1 MARAS
6 RDSPTGAATGPMA
19 QPAQIAPSG
28 DPSGVDDAGKR
39 GRRLRLGRL
48 VARGRARST
57 LAISG
62 LALALLLALTLATL
76 QGSVAI
82 PPLTTLQIVLRHLG
96 LWWGASGWPATDEL
110 ILTQVRLPRALGAAL
125 VGAALGVAGALFQGL
140 LRNPL
145 ADPLLL
151 GTSSGAALGA
161 VVALVITSA
170 VSVEWLG
177 FSLVALLAFIGA
189 LLAVA
194 VVYAMATRGGRTPVV
209 TLLLAGVA
217 VSALLTAAQTALI
230 VLETSLQQHF
240 GLLYFWFSGA
250 VDVESWTQLWI
261 VAALLALGLV
271 AALWLAPTLDVFA
284 VGEEM
289 AGHLGVHVERR
300 KLLIV
305 GAAALLV
312 AASVTIG
319 GLVGFVGLVAPHVC
333 RLALGPRSRPLVAAS
348 ALSGAVFVTL
358 ADLLAR
364 TVAAPSELPLGVV
377 TALIG
382 GPFFLWLLRYA
393 GQRYR
398 W

>member
-1 MARAS
+1 MSQLADSKATQQPETASGAPGTQKPGVRRFGARLS
-6 RDSPTGAATGPMA
+6 WRPAALPLLA
-19 QPAQIAPSG
+19 
-28 DPSGVDDAGKR
+28 
-39 GRRLRLGRL
+39 
-48 VARGRARST
+48 VALFA
-57 LAISG
+57 A
-62 LALALLLALTLATL
+62 LALAAAYGAVSISPLTSAAILLNQTHLIHIQPTWPASDEAILLLY
-76 QGSVAI
+76 
-82 PPLTTLQIVLRHLG
+82 
-96 LWWGASGWPATDEL
+96 
-110 ILTQVRLPRALGAAL
+110 RLPRVAGAAL
-125 VGAALGVAGALFQGL
+125 VGAALGVAGVLFQGL

-170 VSVEWLG
+170 FTVEWLG
-177 FSLVALLAFIGA
+177 FSLVAVLAFGGA
-189 LLAVA
+189 LASVGI
-194 VVYAMATRGGRTPVV
+194 VYGLATRGGRTPVV

-217 VSALLTAAQTALI
+217 VGALLTAGQTILI
-230 VLETSLQQHF
+230 VLESSLTQHF
-240 GLLYFWFSGA
+240 GVLYFWFSGA
-250 VDVESWTQLWI
+250 IDVESWTQLWI
-261 VAALLALGLV
+261 VAALLTLGIAV
-271 AALWLAPTLDVFA
+271 ALWLAPTLDAFA
-284 VGEEM
+284 LGEEM
-289 AGHLGVHVERR
+289 AGHLGVPVERR

-305 GAAALLV
+305 GAASLLV

-333 RLALGPRSRPLVAAS
+333 RLLLGPRSRPLVAAS
-348 ALSGAVFVTL
+348 ALGGALFVTL

-364 TVAAPSELPLGVV
+364 TVVAPSEIPLGVV

>member
-1 MARAS
+1 
-6 RDSPTGAATGPMA
+6 MA
-19 QPAQIAPSG
+19 QAPHDTPTVDADLRAGPEPNAAPQLPQTGSAVGGGGWIAQRAH
-28 DPSGVDDAGKR
+28 
-39 GRRLRLGRL
+39 
-48 VARGRARST
+48 GRART
-57 LAISG
+57 PLALG
-62 LALALLLALTLATL
+62 GLALLLLFALALATL
-76 QGSVAI
+76 QGTVAI
-82 PPLTTLQIVLRHLG
+82 PPLTTLEIVLRHLG
-96 LWWGASGWPATDEL
+96 LWRQTPHWPATDEL
-110 ILTQVRLPRALGAAL
+110 ILMQVRLPRALGAAL

-170 VSVEWLG
+170 VSVAWLG
-177 FSLVALLAFIGA
+177 FSLVALLAFVGA
-189 LLAVA
+189 LLSVA
-194 VVYAMATRGGRTPVV
+194 VVYALATRGGRTPVV

-217 VSALLTAAQTALI
+217 VGAMLTAAQTMLI
-230 VLETSLQQHF
+230 VLESSLQEHF

-250 VDVESWTQLWI
+250 IDVESWAQLWI

-271 AALWLAPTLDVFA
+271 VALWLAPTLDAFA
-284 VGEEM
+284 LGEEM
-289 AGHLGVHVERR
+289 AGHLGVPVERR

-305 GAAALLV
+305 GVAALLV

-333 RLALGPRSRPLVAAS
+333 RLLLGPRSRPLVAAS
-348 ALSGAVFVTL
+348 ALGGAAFVSL

-364 TVAAPSELPLGVV
+364 TVVAPSELPLGVV
-377 TALIG
+377 TALVG